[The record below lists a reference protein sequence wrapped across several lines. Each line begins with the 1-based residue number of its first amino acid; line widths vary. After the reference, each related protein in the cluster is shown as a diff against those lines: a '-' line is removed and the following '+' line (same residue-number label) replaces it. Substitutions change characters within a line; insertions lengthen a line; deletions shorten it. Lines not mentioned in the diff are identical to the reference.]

1 MCELGSEAVIW
12 ARNVPDWRTGGPG
25 FLEPLGTVL
34 ARWSPL
40 TVLGLVGGRGH
51 GTSVTGL
58 GPPIRPFIGVHS
70 WAVGLPEGSHS
81 EAGLGT
87 AGAAGTGPRAGQ
99 HKGEPQR
106 HLHVKGGWAFTASC
120 LGPLKHIC
128 WAQRGPSLFAGR
140 RKEAGWASAQG
151 SLIKQFPPGTNG
163 PATHP
168 SSVRQEPR
176 DPVKTQAPPSRS

>member
-1 MCELGSEAVIW
+1 MSGADGSPYSREADRPVWGEQRKQHPERLVSGGERLSRQGDGEPVMCELGSEVVVW

-25 FLEPLGTVL
+25 LLEPLGTVL

-120 LGPLKHIC
+120 LGH
-128 WAQRGPSLFAGR
+128 
-140 RKEAGWASAQG
+140 
-151 SLIKQFPPGTNG
+151 
-163 PATHP
+163 
-168 SSVRQEPR
+168 
-176 DPVKTQAPPSRS
+176 

>member
-1 MCELGSEAVIW
+1 M
-12 ARNVPDWRTGGPG
+12 
-25 FLEPLGTVL
+25 
-34 ARWSPL
+34 
-40 TVLGLVGGRGH
+40 LGLVCGRGH

-87 AGAAGTGPRAGQ
+87 AGAAGAGPQAGQ

-128 WAQRGPSLFAGR
+128 WAQRGPAFLRPA
-140 RKEAGWASAQG
+140 EG
-151 SLIKQFPPGTNG
+151 SRLGLGPGQ
-163 PATHP
+163 PHKAIP
-168 SSVRQEPR
+168 
-176 DPVKTQAPPSRS
+176 TQD